1 MQTSAVSKMRL
12 ALVVIS
18 TIVIT
23 IESRIS
29 IDINVG
35 KNISDTNV
43 SFSGC
48 SEVVIDEKGIALFNL
63 HTSSLRKGVQELIC
77 KWKQIL

>member
-1 MQTSAVSKMRL
+1 MHTSAVSKMRL
-12 ALVVIS
+12 ALIVIS
-18 TIVIT
+18 TIVIA
-23 IESRIS
+23 IDSRIS

-48 SEVVIDEKGIALFNL
+48 STVVIDEKDIALFNL
-63 HTSSLRKGVQELIC
+63 HTSSLRKGVLELIC
-77 KWKQIL
+77 KWK